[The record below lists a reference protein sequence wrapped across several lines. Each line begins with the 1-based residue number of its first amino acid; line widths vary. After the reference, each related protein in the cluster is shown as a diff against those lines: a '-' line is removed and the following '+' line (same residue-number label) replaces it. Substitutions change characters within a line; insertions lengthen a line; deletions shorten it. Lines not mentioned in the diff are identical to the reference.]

1 VEEEM
6 TMRTLF
12 WRRPADQRDQAD
24 SALSAR
30 AATGGGDGSGIGP
43 VCIGVVSG
51 PLRAEIARGYLEQA
65 GISVYLQGEAIAG
78 VYGVVTGPLG
88 DVRVFVPAAQAEEA
102 ARIFDELDFSD
113 VEISD
118 REPDEE

>member
-1 VEEEM
+1 M
-6 TMRTLF
+6 TTRILP
-12 WRRPADQRDQAD
+12 WQQPDGQRDRAD
-24 SALSAR
+24 SAPNAR

-102 ARIFDELDFSD
+102 ARIFGELDFSD
-113 VEISD
+113 TEAGD
-118 REPDEE
+118 TEPAEE